1 MITNFDRLLSE
12 TADVFGVSPEDI
24 LGPKRTK
31 CASLARHV
39 VMACWSDYH
48 PYQDTANRCNRTC
61 HSTVIWARQRILNQA
76 EMDVSFAKMLA
87 TISSRCQYG
96 AEQEPEKKEKQI
108 EILA

>member
-1 MITNFDRLLSE
+1 MIVDFDLLVRE
-12 TADVFGVSPEDI
+12 AADVFGVTPEDI

-31 CASLARHV
+31 HVSMARHV

-76 EMDVSFAKMLA
+76 EMNVSFAKML
-87 TISSRCQYG
+87 TNISSRCQYG